1 MELVIVGAGGFGREV
16 LDAVDAGLWP
26 ERAPHVLGFVDDDPS
41 ARAEVEA
48 LGEVFLGPV
57 DAMGSLDAKYFVGVG
72 SPTVRRRLDQL
83 LMNFGR
89 SAHEPVVHRLAGI
102 GRRVSLG
109 AGTVVCGGAMLTTNI
124 VAGRHLHVNL
134 NATIG
139 HDCVIGD
146 FVTLAPGVSIS
157 GHVRIGDGVEF
168 GTGAVVLPGVTIGDG
183 AMVGAGAVVTR
194 DVDPGVTVI
203 GMPAKPRR

>member
-16 LDAVDAGLWP
+16 LDVVDAGWWP
-26 ERAPHVLGFVDDDPS
+26 EGAPQVLGFVDDDLS

-57 DAMGSLDAKYFVGVG
+57 DAMGSLDARYFVGIG
-72 SPTVRRRLDQL
+72 SPKVRRRLDERL
-83 LMNFGR
+83 TGFGR
-89 SAHEPVVHRLAGI
+89 TAHDPVVHRLAGV
-102 GRRVSLG
+102 GRRVALG

-134 NATIG
+134 NATVG

-157 GHVRIGDGVEF
+157 GHVTIGDGVEF

-194 DVDPGVTVI
+194 DVEPGVTVI
-203 GMPAKPRR
+203 GMPAKPRI